1 MICDYIETDTMKMWL
16 NNEDVCLKYK
26 NPKKGKI
33 WNNEDA
39 CLAEIRWKQQAT
51 TPTIMQYKT
60 VSDDHHHHDEYDD
73 DHRYDNQPDHHLD
86 NHAK

>member
-1 MICDYIETDTMKMWL
+1 MICNYIKMIKLKMNETDTMKMWV

-39 CLAEIRWKQQAT
+39 CLAEIRWKQ
-51 TPTIMQYKT
+51 
-60 VSDDHHHHDEYDD
+60 
-73 DHRYDNQPDHHLD
+73 
-86 NHAK
+86 